1 MKTFFIAEAGVNH
14 NGSEEL
20 ALQLVDTAARC
31 GADAVKFQTFTA
43 DKLVRKGAEKA
54 EYQKMATGA
63 GDQHSMLK
71 KLEMSAELHQKL
83 IQRCAEVGIEF
94 MSTPFDEDA
103 ANFLITLGMQRVKVP
118 SGEITNTPFLR
129 FLAGKNVPLIVST
142 GMADLEE
149 VQQAVRVIAEERQ
162 RLGLTQPLEH
172 VLTLLHCTSNY
183 PAAPDDVNLRA
194 MQSMAEA
201 TRLPVGYSD
210 HTLGLAV
217 STAAV
222 AMGAVVIEKHFT
234 LDKNLP
240 GPDHPA
246 SLDPAELAALVEQVR
261 ATEQAL
267 GSSVKAPVPS
277 ELPVRALVRRSVC
290 LAHDMAQGKPLT
302 AQDLCLLRPGTGI
315 APADLDAVVGRVL
328 TRPLPMGT
336 TLEWSDLETK

>member
-103 ANFLITLGMQRVKVP
+103 ANFLITLGMRRVKVP

-162 RLGLTQPLEH
+162 RLGLTQPLEQ
-172 VLTLLHCTSNY
+172 VLTLLHCT
-183 PAAPDDVNLRA
+183 
-194 MQSMAEA
+194 
-201 TRLPVGYSD
+201 
-210 HTLGLAV
+210 
-217 STAAV
+217 
-222 AMGAVVIEKHFT
+222 
-234 LDKNLP
+234 
-240 GPDHPA
+240 
-246 SLDPAELAALVEQVR
+246 
-261 ATEQAL
+261 
-267 GSSVKAPVPS
+267 
-277 ELPVRALVRRSVC
+277 
-290 LAHDMAQGKPLT
+290 
-302 AQDLCLLRPGTGI
+302 
-315 APADLDAVVGRVL
+315 
-328 TRPLPMGT
+328 
-336 TLEWSDLETK
+336 